1 MFLLADMWPLLPCL
15 QVKET
20 SSWAEGSTPV
30 TQYDIKVTNRGAG
43 PASSM
48 KLLVSPPPGA
58 ELGNSWNSTRLPDEG
73 GAWAFGLPDW
83 CSPAGL
89 AVGADV
95 VVGLIVKGGKL
106 AEGAVALQ

>member
-1 MFLLADMWPLLPCL
+1 MKAEPALVCLPV

-20 SSWAEGSTPV
+20 SAWSEGSTPC
-30 TQYDIKVTNRGAG
+30 TQYDFKVTNRGPG

-48 KLLVSPPPGA
+48 KLLVSPPAGA
-58 ELGNSWNSTRLPDEG
+58 ELGNSWNANRLPDEG

-89 AVGADV
+89 APGADV
-95 VVGLIVKGGKL
+95 VVGLIVKGAKL
-106 AEGAVALQ
+106 DAGAGAVQLQ